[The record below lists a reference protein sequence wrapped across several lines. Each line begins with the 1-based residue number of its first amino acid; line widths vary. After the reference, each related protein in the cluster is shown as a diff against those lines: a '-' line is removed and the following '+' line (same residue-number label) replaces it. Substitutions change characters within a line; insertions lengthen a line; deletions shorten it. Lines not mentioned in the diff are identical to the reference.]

1 MKSLRCLFGC
11 ALWWGS
17 ALVHA
22 ETAAASSWPEFLAAA
37 LHGRTECE
45 PQDGYKLLVQA
56 TLGAEHAAPSEA
68 AALAWMER
76 EVATLEPAPDEPMVE
91 SITPDGSLVR
101 VNLRPFLARG
111 GDWRALARA
120 FAATGRRKFGTREDL
135 AARWEMV
142 VTLAQDGRLPFA
154 AAAAR
159 EFGRAMAEKG
169 FPAVHH
175 SKRYAAAYRPAYRV
189 IAKELLAEALPKS
202 P

>member
-1 MKSLRCLFGC
+1 MKILRRL
-11 ALWWGS
+11 LWCVLCCGS

-22 ETAAASSWPEFLAAA
+22 ESAATPSWPEFLAAA
-37 LHGRTECE
+37 LHGRTDCE
-45 PQDGYKLLVQA
+45 AQDGYKLLVQA
-56 TLGAEHAAPSEA
+56 TLGAEHAAPSEE

-76 EVATLEPAPDEPMVE
+76 EVATLEAAPDEPMVE
-91 SITPDGSLVR
+91 PITPDGALVR

-120 FAATGRRKFGTREDL
+120 FAATGRKQFGTREDL
-135 AARWEMV
+135 ATRWEIV
-142 VTLAQDGRLPFA
+142 VTLAQDARLPFG

-189 IAKELLAEALPKS
+189 IAKELLTDVLPKS